1 MNFWFL
7 IVVLAATYLLQVGLS
22 VFQMR
27 DFATSYGAL
36 RRRGK
41 IAIGKRKTA
50 FSAGSIA
57 MFLIDA
63 EGTVTEATAISG
75 LTVLAR
81 FKPLQGFDGMHIS
94 QVADGPIARLPRP
107 LRLAILNARDNWLA
121 VQRGETP
128 QDPPGPLTRFL
139 ARFRRSQASAPRADR
154 APRAVHTE
162 GVTS

>member
-7 IVVLAATYLLQVGLS
+7 IVALAATYLLQVGLS

-27 DFATSYGAL
+27 DFATSYGSL

-41 IAIGKRKTA
+41 VAIGKRKTA

-63 EGTVTEATAISG
+63 DGIVAEAKAISG

-81 FKPLQGFDGMHIS
+81 FKPLAGFEGMHIS
-94 QVADGPIARLPRP
+94 QLGDGPLARLPRG
-107 LRLAILNARDNWLA
+107 LRLATLNARDNWLA

-128 QDPPGPLTRFL
+128 QDPPGPLSRFL
-139 ARFRRSQASAPRADR
+139 ARFGKKQASKPRADR
-154 APRAVHTE
+154 VSHAVHTE